1 MLAIVFSILCI
12 GLAALSF
19 MTDFDAADK
28 MIRQG
33 VPSNY
38 AWGVALGLA
47 VTLVWLYTEIL
58 RLLSYFQQR

>member
-1 MLAIVFSILCI
+1 M
-12 GLAALSF
+12 LAALSF

-28 MIRQG
+28 LIEAGAPREM
-33 VPSNY
+33 

-58 RLLSYFQQR
+58 RLLRYFKD